1 MAAEAVQAPI
11 GRTIERVRRKVD
23 DRLVRFMDSHLSPV
37 DDPDVIK
44 GYRSLRDFV
53 VDGGKRIRPILCY
66 WGWYG
71 AGGEESEEASAV
83 SAGAALE
90 LCHAGLLVHD
100 DVMDGSELRR
110 GRPTVHRGLAG
121 SDPRPAGQDFGRS
134 AAVLLGVLAQ
144 AWADELLGEVEADSE
159 RVHAARS
166 LFNRMRT
173 EVISGQYLDI
183 LARLREGASVE
194 QALRVA
200 HYKTAKYTVER
211 PLQIGGALAGAEP
224 PLLDA
229 YSRFGLPLGEAF
241 QLRDDVLGVFGDTAV
256 TGKPV
261 VDDLREGKQTALIAY
276 AFAHASGPQR
286 DRLRVWHGNPD
297 LDEPHAAVLRQVIV
311 DTGALAHVEEL
322 ITRRVGRALGA
333 LREGTIPERAR
344 EALALLADRLTHR
357 VL

>member
-1 MAAEAVQAPI
+1 MTAEAVQTPVNQ
-11 GRTIERVRRKVD
+11 TIERVRRKVD
-23 DRLVRFMDSHLSPV
+23 DRLARFTDSRISPV
-37 DDPDVIK
+37 DDPDVVT
-44 GYRSLRDFV
+44 GYRTLRDFV
-53 VDGGKRIRPILCY
+53 MEGGKRIRPILCY
-66 WGWYG
+66 WGWCG
-71 AGGEESEEASAV
+71 AGGEESGEAPAV

-100 DVMDGSELRR
+100 DVMDRSDLRR

-121 SDPRPAGQDFGRS
+121 SDLRPAGQDFGRS

-144 AWADELLGEVEADSE
+144 AWADELLGEVEAAGE

-166 LFNRMRT
+166 LFNRMRM

-183 LARLREGASVE
+183 LARVREGMSVE

-211 PLQIGGALAGAEP
+211 PLQIGGVLAGAEP
-224 PLLDA
+224 SLLDA

-256 TGKPV
+256 TGKPI

-276 AFAHASGPQR
+276 AFTHAPAPQR
-286 DRLRVWHGNPD
+286 DRLRAWHGNPD
-297 LDEPHAAVLRQVIV
+297 LDESHVAGLRQIIV

-322 ITRRVGRALGA
+322 IDRRVGRALEA
-333 LREGTIPERAR
+333 LRSDTIPERVR
-344 EALALLADRLTHR
+344 EALTLLADQLTRR